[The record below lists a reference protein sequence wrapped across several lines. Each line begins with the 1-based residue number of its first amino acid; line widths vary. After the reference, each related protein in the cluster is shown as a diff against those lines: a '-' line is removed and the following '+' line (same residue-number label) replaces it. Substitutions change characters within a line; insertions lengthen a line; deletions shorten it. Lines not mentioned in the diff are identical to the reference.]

1 MIIFIISKLINC
13 WNRILHFYIFIILDL
28 SAFAHFVEC
37 KIFYAYL
44 LGRINQK
51 FAVVRLQ
58 IEYFIAERSRVH
70 SVYIDYFFLRR
81 ENVNDDIES
90 VGSRERSRRFQR
102 THR

>member
-13 WNRILHFYIFIILDL
+13 WNRITILHFIILDL
-28 SAFAHFVEC
+28 SAFPHFVEC

-58 IEYFIAERSRVH
+58 IEYFIVPECIAFIS
-70 SVYIDYFFLRR
+70 IIFFY
-81 ENVNDDIES
+81 EEKM
-90 VGSRERSRRFQR
+90 
-102 THR
+102 

>member
-13 WNRILHFYIFIILDL
+13 WNRITILHFIILDL

-44 LGRINQK
+44 LGKINQK

-58 IEYFIAERSRVH
+58 IEYFIVPECIAFIS
-70 SVYIDYFFLRR
+70 IIFFY
-81 ENVNDDIES
+81 EEKM
-90 VGSRERSRRFQR
+90 
-102 THR
+102 

>member
-13 WNRILHFYIFIILDL
+13 WNRITILHFIILDL

-58 IEYFIAERSRVH
+58 IEYFIVPECIAFIS
-70 SVYIDYFFLRR
+70 IIFFY
-81 ENVNDDIES
+81 EEKM
-90 VGSRERSRRFQR
+90 
-102 THR
+102 

>member
-13 WNRILHFYIFIILDL
+13 WNRITILHFIILDL
-28 SAFAHFVEC
+28 SAFPHFVEC

>member
-58 IEYFIAERSRVH
+58 IEYFIVPECIAFIS
-70 SVYIDYFFLRR
+70 IIFFY
-81 ENVNDDIES
+81 EEKM
-90 VGSRERSRRFQR
+90 
-102 THR
+102 

>member
-13 WNRILHFYIFIILDL
+13 WNRIIILHFIILDL

-58 IEYFIAERSRVH
+58 IEYFIVPECIAFIS
-70 SVYIDYFFLRR
+70 IIFFY
-81 ENVNDDIES
+81 EEKM
-90 VGSRERSRRFQR
+90 
-102 THR
+102 